1 METISIVSTRGV
13 NHTEEASVIL
23 EQFSFAS
30 ECVVLCCGVVAVVV
44 VVDGVV
50 MLSHADGSARRSILC
65 FSEITK
71 PNTNVLL
78 VLIYIC

>member
-1 METISIVSTRGV
+1 M
-13 NHTEEASVIL
+13 IL
-23 EQFSFAS
+23 EQLSFAS

-50 MLSHADGSARRSILC
+50 MLSHADGSVRRSILC
-65 FSEITK
+65 FSEMTK